1 LSIEVH
7 ILGSSSATP
16 IFDRHP
22 TSQLVRVLH
31 HTFLV
36 DCGEGTQMQLTRYHH
51 KASKI
56 SHLFISHL
64 HGDHYLGLVGL
75 LSTMSLQGRKT
86 SLYLYGP
93 PGLAEIITVQL
104 KYSESRFN
112 FPIHFTELQG
122 DQPYTV
128 LDEDQLKVEAFPLQ
142 HRIPC
147 YGFRFIVK
155 KSNRKLNKSKLPDH
169 LTLIQLGALKKGLDV
184 LNDDGSTLLHNKD
197 VTFDPMPEVSY
208 AYCSDTIYTPL
219 LSEWLRGT
227 HLLYH
232 ESTFTTNFEARAQE
246 TFHSTAAQ
254 AAQIAKEMNVKKL
267 ILGHFSARYKDL
279 NPLLEEARSVF
290 PYSFLGIEGQTFTV
304 NQEPKL

>member
-1 LSIEVH
+1 MSIEVH

-31 HTFLV
+31 HTFLI
-36 DCGEGTQMQLTRYHH
+36 DCGEGTQMQLSRYHH
-51 KASKI
+51 KAAKI

-64 HGDHYLGLVGL
+64 HGDHYLGLMGL

-86 SLYLYGP
+86 PLYLYGP

-104 KYSESRFN
+104 MYSESRFN
-112 FPIHFTELQG
+112 YPVHLVELQG
-122 DQPYTV
+122 DKPYT
-128 LDEDQLKVEAFPLQ
+128 LLEEDRFKVEAFPLQ

-147 YGFRFIVK
+147 YGFRFILK
-155 KSNRKLNKSKLPDH
+155 KSNRKINKSKLPEN
-169 LTLIQLGALKKGLDV
+169 LSLLQIGALKKGLD
-184 LNDDGSTLLHNKD
+184 LLDENGNILLHNKD
-197 VTFDPMPEVSY
+197 VTFDPLPEVSY

-219 LSEWLRGT
+219 LSEWLRDT

-232 ESTFTTNFEARAQE
+232 ESTFTTDFAERAKE

-254 AAQIAKEMNVKKL
+254 AAQIAKDMKVKKL

-279 NPLLEEARSVF
+279 HPLLEEARSVF
-290 PYSFLGIEGQTFTV
+290 PYSFLGIEGQVFTV
-304 NQEPKL
+304 NQEQK